1 MKLFYKST
9 FYIATSFFVG
19 VTIAALL
26 QRVNNIFFYN
36 VFYGTLGSML
46 ISLIL
51 LLRVNRIFSIDKNQR
66 GFVLIISG
74 LITFSFLST
83 VPLTID
89 RSYSVW
95 LLKHASELSANG
107 EPLSTTSLT
116 NDSIEFF
123 GPANGQLDRRINEQL
138 RLGNLLEVEQDKLQ
152 ISKKGFLIAKINS
165 FIGWVFDLQPQYS
178 KL

>member
-1 MKLFYKST
+1 
-9 FYIATSFFVG
+9 
-19 VTIAALL
+19 
-26 QRVNNIFFYN
+26 
-36 VFYGTLGSML
+36 
-46 ISLIL
+46 
-51 LLRVNRIFSIDKNQR
+51 
-66 GFVLIISG
+66 
-74 LITFSFLST
+74 

-107 EPLSTTSLT
+107 EPLTTTSLT

-152 ISKKGFLIAKINS
+152 ISKKGFLIAKMNS
-165 FIGWVFDLQPQYS
+165 FIGRVFDLQPQYS

>member
-9 FYIATSFFVG
+9 FYITISFFVG

-26 QRVNNIFFYN
+26 QRVNNTFFYN
-36 VFYGTLGSML
+36 VFYGTLASML

-51 LLRVNRIFSIDKNQR
+51 LLRIKKIFFMDKNQR

-107 EPLSTTSLT
+107 EPFTKASLT
-116 NDSIEFF
+116 NDSVDFF
-123 GPANGQLDRRINEQL
+123 APANGQLDRRINEQL
-138 RLGNLLEVEQDKLQ
+138 RLGNLLEVERDKLQ
-152 ISKKGFLIAKINS
+152 LSKKGSLIAKINS
-165 FIGWVFDLQPQYS
+165 FVGRVFDLQPKYS

>member
-9 FYIATSFFVG
+9 FYISISFFVG

-36 VFYGTLGSML
+36 VFYGTFASML

-51 LLRVNRIFSIDKNQR
+51 LLRIKKIFFMDKNQR

-107 EPLSTTSLT
+107 EPFTKASLT
-116 NDSIEFF
+116 NDSVEFF
-123 GPANGQLDRRINEQL
+123 APANGQLDRRINEQL
-138 RLGNLLEVEQDKLQ
+138 RLGNLLEVERDKLQ
-152 ISKKGFLIAKINS
+152 LSKKGSLIAKINS
-165 FIGWVFDLQPQYS
+165 FVGWIFDLQPKYS